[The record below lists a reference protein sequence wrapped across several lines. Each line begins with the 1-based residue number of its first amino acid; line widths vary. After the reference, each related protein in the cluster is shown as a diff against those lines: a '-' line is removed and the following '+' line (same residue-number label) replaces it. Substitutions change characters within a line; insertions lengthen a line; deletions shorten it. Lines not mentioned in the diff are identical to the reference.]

1 MKPSP
6 GPFPAVGN
14 AVAQKMV
21 DFHAH
26 LLCDP
31 GSQSVLFM
39 SAGGGPLWTPRCCH
53 TSGSKTLHNS
63 VVPLL
68 R

>member
-6 GPFPAVGN
+6 GPFPTVGN

-21 DFHAH
+21 DFHVH

-39 SAGGGPLWTPRCCH
+39 STGGGPL
-53 TSGSKTLHNS
+53 
-63 VVPLL
+63 
-68 R
+68 